1 MNEDAMASVENGA
14 HGGAGNG
21 QPLLQEEQFPQ
32 FPEEV
37 GKSDWLDVGDFA
49 SLVCELKATWT
60 QAEKWIIVQHARF
73 DLSIDSEPYHASQVL
88 VNQETKEYIIR
99 VWGKTFKSIPTHPDV

>member
-60 QAEKWIIVQHARF
+60 QAEKWIIVQHYVGQTF
-73 DLSIDSEPYHASQVL
+73 L
-88 VNQETKEYIIR
+88 VSVVERNTNC
-99 VWGKTFKSIPTHPDV
+99 F